1 MGRGQAVAGSGREFA
16 RHASESCVGAPFRVI
31 GTTVTAPMGYT
42 GVRVAGLGSRWRTL
56 RAGKNFSAGSTIA
69 PPFAANS
76 RTKREVGSRVRR
88 DRACCPLASIR
99 RAVST
104 RQIAITDDDDLPC
117 CLNNIQ
123 GTKNSG
129 RKKKKLRAHRF
140 DLDSAKGCSAQVG
153 QHYTFKMATGITSN
167 LHWR

>member
-1 MGRGQAVAGSGREFA
+1 MANFAGWEEF
-16 RHASESCVGAPFRVI
+16 
-31 GTTVTAPMGYT
+31 
-42 GVRVAGLGSRWRTL
+42 LG
-56 RAGKNFSAGSTIA
+56 GFH
-69 PPFAANS
+69 
-76 RTKREVGSRVRR
+76 
-88 DRACCPLASIR
+88 DRASFCGEFPHKKRGWVTCSPGRSLLPLASIR